1 MKVGISQIVL
11 GSSTL
16 EETLDLC
23 QAAGYEA
30 VELVFAPSKDLDVNS
45 SASKLAGTKKA
56 CDAAGVEITS
66 VLVQMPANG
75 NLLSLD
81 PRERQLRC
89 SSVVRA
95 LEIAEGLQA
104 GAVLLNPGQLDPGGT
119 YDEAWE
125 YAMEALRGLAG
136 DAEKKQTAIC
146 LENVWNKFLLS
157 PKEMSQFVD
166 EVASEWFGVYL
177 DTANM
182 MEYGYPEQ
190 WVRALGS
197 RIKRV
202 HLKDYARKSRS
213 FVNLL
218 DGDTDWPVVIS
229 ELRKTGYDSALLHE
243 IAGGRE
249 ELIDLGDRMRRILE
263 L

>member
-1 MKVGISQIVL
+1 M
-11 GSSTL
+11 
-16 EETLDLC
+16 
-23 QAAGYEA
+23 
-30 VELVFAPSKDLDVNS
+30 
-45 SASKLAGTKKA
+45 
-56 CDAAGVEITS
+56 
-66 VLVQMPANG
+66 
-75 NLLSLD
+75 
-81 PRERQLRC
+81 
-89 SSVVRA
+89 
-95 LEIAEGLQA
+95 
-104 GAVLLNPGQLDPGGT
+104 
-119 YDEAWE
+119 
-125 YAMEALRGLAG
+125 
-136 DAEKKQTAIC
+136 
-146 LENVWNKFLLS
+146 
-157 PKEMSQFVD
+157 
-166 EVASEWFGVYL
+166 YL

-182 MEYGYPEQ
+182 MEYGHPEQ